1 MHPAVGPNIGY
12 GQRTPT
18 FTGAINRETFDVM
31 TDHIVSK
38 YFSQPNYLRVV
49 SKPGAPACAFFQIY
63 ELPTF
68 IAGQG
73 GVQKVRPTCCTDT
86 RAATC
91 RLFVRAVVMFLF
103 VCPHQCMCMSVSVA
117 VCMCMCLCSCEDPH
131 IVQFHSQ
138 NTHSRL
144 QRGVGKGYV

>member
-1 MHPAVGPNIGY
+1 MDVHPAVGPNIGY

-91 RLFVRAVVMFLF
+91 RGRDVFICGSAPVHVHISFCGCVY
-103 VCPHQCMCMSVSVA
+103 MSVSVF
-117 VCMCMCLCSCEDPH
+117 L
-131 IVQFHSQ
+131 
-138 NTHSRL
+138 
-144 QRGVGKGYV
+144 